1 LGTDWL
7 NPMTFRHS
15 LRSRI
20 IIAFCLFGAVLGTVY
35 ATAVYISLDLIDDHL
50 VNSRLTEEV
59 EHTIFHLQR
68 YSDLPQ
74 PTSPYITTY
83 IGKETMPLYV
93 LDMIDGLNE
102 GLHEAYSDEEE
113 YHIAVQKLP
122 DQEKL
127 LYLLYEVS
135 ALEFTE
141 KRKLNIGVVL
151 VAGVVLLIALGL
163 WIGWLTSRKVIA
175 PVSHL
180 AEQVNAS
187 GPDNLPTN
195 LSKDFYNDEVGVL
208 AKALEQA
215 MQRVEAFVEREQQFS
230 RDASHELRTPV
241 TVIKG
246 AVELLKRKFGNP
258 EKSVYRPLER
268 IERSVTNMENI
279 IETLLW
285 LSREEAVI
293 DQEESFA
300 VVAVTHEIIEQNR
313 YLIANKP
320 IEIELVTEDEPQLN
334 IPAPL
339 FQIALMNLI
348 RNAIQHTA
356 SGKIS
361 VIVKHDR
368 VVVSDTGSGIETD
381 DLKLVTQRHV
391 RGNGSKGFGL
401 GLSIVKRLCHRFG
414 WDFNIESEV
423 GHGTTVQLIFNP
435 PRKK

>member
-1 LGTDWL
+1 
-7 NPMTFRHS
+7 MIFRHS

-20 IIAFCLFGAVLGTVY
+20 IIAFCLFGALLGGVY

-50 VNSRLTEEV
+50 INSRLTEEV
-59 EHTIFHLQR
+59 EHTISHLQR
-68 YSDLPQ
+68 YSDLPRS
-74 PTSPYITTY
+74 TSPYITVY
-83 IGKETMPLYV
+83 IGKESMPLYV
-93 LDMIDGLNE
+93 LDMVDGLNK
-102 GLHEAYSDEEE
+102 GLHEVYSDEEE

-122 DQEKL
+122 NQKKL

-141 KRKLNIGVVL
+141 KRKLNIGLVL
-151 VAGVVLLIALGL
+151 VAGVVLIIALGL

-180 AEQVNAS
+180 AEQVNES
-187 GPDNLPTN
+187 GPGNLPTN
-195 LSKDFYNDEVGVL
+195 LSKHFYNDEVGVL

-246 AVELLKRKFGNP
+246 AMELLEKKFSNS
-258 EKSVYRPLER
+258 EKSVFRPLKR

-279 IETLLW
+279 LETLLW

-293 DQEESFA
+293 DQGEPFA
-300 VVAVTHEIIEQNR
+300 VASIARETIEQNR

-320 IEIELVTEDEPQLN
+320 IEIELVTEGEPQLT

-339 FQIALMNLI
+339 FQIALTNLI

-356 SGKIS
+356 CGKIS
-361 VIVKHDR
+361 VSVKDDH
-368 VVVSDTGSGIETD
+368 VMVSDTGTGIETGQ
-381 DLKLVTQRHV
+381 LKLVTQPRV
-391 RGNGSKGFGL
+391 RGCGSKGFGL
-401 GLSIVKRLCHRFG
+401 GLSIVKRLCDRFG
-414 WDFNIESEV
+414 WDFDIESEV
-423 GHGTTVQLIFNP
+423 GRGTTVQLIFNSP
-435 PRKK
+435 KKR